1 MKLICVLIALLIS
14 TTFCDIFLGR
24 NDKITF
30 DPNVEKIPI
39 FYIKL
44 EEYKSFDKVYFT
56 IEINHG
62 ELSNMVSYAFFNRND
77 TIRDINVQRLYS
89 NEQSSSGDTSTYYF
103 KLDYKNYDYLL
114 LNYRIL
120 TRYSDSR
127 ITIQTYDSDPF
138 NFFWIILISVFGGII
153 LIIIIIIVCKCK
165 KRSMLS
171 MKNRGDIP
179 PINAI
184 QQGPIIPPPYPQYPQ
199 QYVYQ

>member
-1 MKLICVLIALLIS
+1 MKLICALIALLIS
-14 TTFCDIFLGR
+14 STFCDIFLGR

-30 DPNVEKIPI
+30 DPNVEPTRY

-62 ELSNMVSYAFFNRND
+62 EISNMVNYVFFNRND
-77 TIRDINVQRLYS
+77 TIGDINVQSLYS
-89 NEQSSSGDTSTYYF
+89 NEHSSSGDTSTYYF
-103 KLDYKNYDYLL
+103 KLDYKNYDYLFV
-114 LNYRIL
+114 NYKINM
-120 TRYSDSR
+120 RYSNSR
-127 ITIQTYDSDPF
+127 ITIQNYDSDPF

-153 LIIIIIIVCKCK
+153 LSIIITIVCIYI
-165 KRSMLS
+165 KRRFS

-199 QYVYQ
+199 QYGYQ

>member
-30 DPNVEKIPI
+30 DPNVEKVPI

-44 EEYKSFDKVYFT
+44 EEFKSFDKVYFT

-62 ELSNMVSYAFFNRND
+62 EISNMVNYIFFNRND
-77 TIRDINVQRLYS
+77 TIYDVNVQSLYS
-89 NEQSSSGDTSTYYF
+89 NEHSSSGSTSTYYF
-103 KLDYKNYDYLL
+103 KLDYKNYAYLFV
-114 LNYRIL
+114 NYKINM
-120 TRYSDSR
+120 RYSNSR

-153 LIIIIIIVCKCK
+153 LSIIITIVCISI
-165 KRSMLS
+165 KRRFL

-199 QYVYQ
+199 QYGYQ